1 MALADRNFGL
11 GEHFRL
17 VALNIFWELPRD
29 KNALLFFNTLFGSL
43 NHFGQRCFTFSA
55 KTDKREKK
63 GEENYIS
70 ETRYLN
76 RLRFKQGSLVIEQ
89 KETGKSLYDFAMDV
103 LILMLGLHV
112 YVYSKHLRHINN
124 DFLRIFLHRIL
135 L

>member
-1 MALADRNFGL
+1 M
-11 GEHFRL
+11 
-17 VALNIFWELPRD
+17 
-29 KNALLFFNTLFGSL
+29 
-43 NHFGQRCFTFSA
+43 
-55 KTDKREKK
+55 
-63 GEENYIS
+63 
-70 ETRYLN
+70 RYLN